1 MATGLNGGIA
11 MVRRFGIRKSL
22 EQEVLRLYKRA
33 VAEQRW
39 EIAEPLMCALEQL
52 AQADPACE
60 AALEQAYL
68 CVNPPDV
75 GRGH

>member
-39 EIAEPLMCALEQL
+39 HI
-52 AQADPACE
+52 
-60 AALEQAYL
+60 
-68 CVNPPDV
+68 CV
-75 GRGH
+75 